1 MGRLYINGGKNLH
14 GNINVSGSKNLALCL
29 LFGAL
34 LNNKKVTLKNIPNIK
49 DINTTLSIFDN
60 VGVDYIRNKN
70 TITFNSSIPHYQN
83 LIMPMISTF
92 RASYY
97 FIGLFLGLFKK
108 CVITYPGGCNF
119 EKRPINYHID
129 AFKAMG
135 VDIKEEDNILT
146 LKSNITK
153 SSRVDVHH
161 SFGASINV
169 LLYASTLSNTTI
181 IENIALE
188 PEVTVFIKFLKVIGV
203 NIYKLNNSS
212 YSITK
217 GEFNKEI
224 VFNNIYDRIEAG
236 TYSLL
241 SLMNHNSLKIN
252 HYPLKYL
259 SSLHTIYNLLKVNYK
274 YYKNSITLSKFDN
287 VNNLYVIADRY
298 PYFPTDLQ
306 PQLTATLSDFDNV
319 FIIEDRIYTSRF
331 SHVEGLNKL
340 GANIIQYD
348 NLLIINNN
356 NTLSKNDN
364 VTTLNS
370 DITLSTFDNV
380 DIEEKK
386 RSLSNF
392 DNVAIKVVGKDLR
405 CVASLLMKCLSTKGL
420 FIIEDFDYIFRG
432 YEDIIAK
439 LKNMG
444 ADIYYEE

>member
-14 GNINVSGSKNLALCL
+14 GDINVSGSKNLALCL

-60 VGVDYIRNKN
+60 VGVKYIINKN
-70 TITFNSSIPHYQN
+70 TITFTSSIPHYQN

-135 VDIKEEDNILT
+135 VDIQEENNILT
-146 LKSNITK
+146 FKSNITK

-161 SFGASINV
+161 SFGASITV
-169 LLYASTLSNTTI
+169 LLYASTLNNTTI

-241 SLMNHNSLKIN
+241 SLMNHNFLKIN

-287 VNNLYVIADRY
+287 VI
-298 PYFPTDLQ
+298 
-306 PQLTATLSDFDNV
+306 
-319 FIIEDRIYTSRF
+319 
-331 SHVEGLNKL
+331 
-340 GANIIQYD
+340 
-348 NLLIINNN
+348 
-356 NTLSKNDN
+356 
-364 VTTLNS
+364 
-370 DITLSTFDNV
+370 
-380 DIEEKK
+380 
-386 RSLSNF
+386 
-392 DNVAIKVVGKDLR
+392 
-405 CVASLLMKCLSTKGL
+405 L
-420 FIIEDFDYIFRG
+420 F
-432 YEDIIAK
+432 
-439 LKNMG
+439 L
-444 ADIYYEE
+444 

>member
-1 MGRLYINGGKNLH
+1 MGRLYINGGKQLH

-70 TITFNSSIPHYQN
+70 IITFNSSIPHYQN

-129 AFKAMG
+129 AFKIMG
-135 VDIKEEDNILT
+135 VDVQEENNILT
-146 LKSNITK
+146 FKSNITK
-153 SSRVDVHH
+153 SSKVDVHH

-203 NIYKLNNSS
+203 NIIKINNLS

-287 VNNLYVIADRY
+287 VISLFKVV
-298 PYFPTDLQ
+298 
-306 PQLTATLSDFDNV
+306 TLSFFDNV
-319 FIIEDRIYTSRF
+319 
-331 SHVEGLNKL
+331 LL
-340 GANIIQYD
+340 
-348 NLLIINNN
+348 LLIINK
-356 NTLSKNDN
+356 LS
-364 VTTLNS
+364 
-370 DITLSTFDNV
+370 
-380 DIEEKK
+380 
-386 RSLSNF
+386 
-392 DNVAIKVVGKDLR
+392 
-405 CVASLLMKCLSTKGL
+405 
-420 FIIEDFDYIFRG
+420 Y
-432 YEDIIAK
+432 
-439 LKNMG
+439 
-444 ADIYYEE
+444 

>member
-1 MGRLYINGGKNLH
+1 MGRLYINGGKQLH
-14 GNINVSGSKNLALCL
+14 GDINVSGSKNLALCL

-70 TITFNSSIPHYQN
+70 TIIFNSSIPHYQN

-135 VDIKEEDNILT
+135 VDVQEENNILT
-146 LKSNITK
+146 FKSNITK

-203 NIYKLNNSS
+203 NIY
-212 YSITK
+212 
-217 GEFNKEI
+217 
-224 VFNNIYDRIEAG
+224 
-236 TYSLL
+236 
-241 SLMNHNSLKIN
+241 
-252 HYPLKYL
+252 
-259 SSLHTIYNLLKVNYK
+259 NLL
-274 YYKNSITLSKFDN
+274 
-287 VNNLYVIADRY
+287 
-298 PYFPTDLQ
+298 
-306 PQLTATLSDFDNV
+306 
-319 FIIEDRIYTSRF
+319 
-331 SHVEGLNKL
+331 
-340 GANIIQYD
+340 
-348 NLLIINNN
+348 
-356 NTLSKNDN
+356 
-364 VTTLNS
+364 
-370 DITLSTFDNV
+370 
-380 DIEEKK
+380 
-386 RSLSNF
+386 
-392 DNVAIKVVGKDLR
+392 
-405 CVASLLMKCLSTKGL
+405 
-420 FIIEDFDYIFRG
+420 
-432 YEDIIAK
+432 
-439 LKNMG
+439 
-444 ADIYYEE
+444 

>member
-1 MGRLYINGGKNLH
+1 
-14 GNINVSGSKNLALCL
+14 
-29 LFGAL
+29 
-34 LNNKKVTLKNIPNIK
+34 
-49 DINTTLSIFDN
+49 
-60 VGVDYIRNKN
+60 
-70 TITFNSSIPHYQN
+70 
-83 LIMPMISTF
+83 MISTF

-129 AFKAMG
+129 AFKIMG
-135 VDIKEEDNILT
+135 VDVQEENNILT
-146 LKSNITK
+146 FKSNITK

-188 PEVTVFIKFLKVIGV
+188 PEVTVFIKLLKVIGV
-203 NIYKLNNSS
+203 NIYKINNSS

-364 VTTLNS
+364 VKTLNR
-370 DITLSTFDNV
+370 DIT
-380 DIEEKK
+380 
-386 RSLSNF
+386 LSNF
-392 DNVAIKVVGKDLR
+392 DNVAIKIVGKDLR
-405 CVASLLMKCLSTKGL
+405 CVASLLMKCLSTKGQL
-420 FIIEDFDYIFRG
+420 IIEDFDYIFRG
-432 YEDIIAK
+432 YEDILTK
-439 LKNMG
+439 LKNIG

>member
-14 GNINVSGSKNLALCL
+14 GDISVSGSKNLALCL

-34 LNNKKVTLKNIPNIK
+34 LNNKKVTLKNIPKIK

-60 VGVDYIRNKN
+60 VGVKYIINKN
-70 TITFNSSIPHYQN
+70 TIIFNSSIPHYQN

-129 AFKAMG
+129 AFKVMG
-135 VDIKEEDNILT
+135 VDVQEENNILT
-146 LKSNITK
+146 FKSNITK

-212 YSITK
+212 YSIIK

-241 SLMNHNSLKIN
+241 SLMNHNSLKIS

-274 YYKNSITLSKFDN
+274 YYKNSITLSNFDN

-340 GANIIQYD
+340 GANISQYD

-370 DITLSTFDNV
+370 DIT
-380 DIEEKK
+380 
-386 RSLSNF
+386 LSNF

-405 CVASLLMKCLSTKGL
+405 CVASLLMKCLSTKGQ

-439 LKNMG
+439 LKNIG

>member
-14 GNINVSGSKNLALCL
+14 GDINVSGSKNLALCL

-60 VGVDYIRNKN
+60 VGVKYIINKN
-70 TITFNSSIPHYQN
+70 TITFTSSIPHYQN

-129 AFKAMG
+129 AFKIMG
-135 VDIKEEDNILT
+135 VDVQEENNILT
-146 LKSNITK
+146 FKSNITK

-188 PEVTVFIKFLKVIGV
+188 PEVTVFIKFLKVMGV

-212 YSITK
+212 YYITK

-274 YYKNSITLSKFDN
+274 YYKNSITLSNFDN

-306 PQLTATLSDFDNV
+306 PQLTATLSYFDNV

-370 DITLSTFDNV
+370 DITLSNFDNV

-405 CVASLLMKCLSTKGL
+405 CVASLLMKCLSIKGL

-432 YEDIIAK
+432 YEDILTK
-439 LKNMG
+439 LKNIG

>member
-14 GNINVSGSKNLALCL
+14 GDINVSGSKNLALCL

-60 VGVDYIRNKN
+60 VGVDYIRKKN

-129 AFKAMG
+129 AFKKMG
-135 VDIKEEDNILT
+135 VDVQEENNILT
-146 LKSNITK
+146 FKSNITK

-181 IENIALE
+181 IDNIALE
-188 PEVTVFIKFLKVIGV
+188 PEVTVFIKFLKVLGV

-259 SSLHTIYNLLKVNYK
+259 SSLHTIYNLLLVNYK
-274 YYKNSITLSKFDN
+274 YHKKSITLSNFDN
-287 VNNLYVIADRY
+287 VNNLYVIADKY

-356 NTLSKNDN
+356 KILSKNDN
-364 VTTLNS
+364 VTTLNN
-370 DITLSTFDNV
+370 DIT
-380 DIEEKK
+380 
-386 RSLSNF
+386 LSNF
-392 DNVAIKVVGKDLR
+392 DNVAIKVLGKDLR
-405 CVASLLMKCLSTKGL
+405 CVASLLMKCLSNKGL

-432 YEDIIAK
+432 YEDILTK
-439 LKNMG
+439 LKNIG